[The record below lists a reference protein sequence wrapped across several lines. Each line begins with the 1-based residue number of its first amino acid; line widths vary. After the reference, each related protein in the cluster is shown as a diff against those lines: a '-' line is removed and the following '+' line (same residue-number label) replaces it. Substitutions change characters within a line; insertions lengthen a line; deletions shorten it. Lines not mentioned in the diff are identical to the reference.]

1 MSMLGCIICHMI
13 NYAQSLNSAQY
24 DAATAKDGA
33 VLVIA
38 GAGSGK
44 TRTIV
49 YRLAWLY
56 EQGVPPTSMLLLT
69 FTRKAAQE
77 MLHRA
82 SLLLEQG
89 LGGVQGGTFH
99 AFAYGVLRQYR
110 PTWLEGRH
118 FSIMDGADIAAAIAH
133 CKDELGVGKGD
144 RSFPKSQTVVGILS
158 KARNKE
164 MSIEEVLRKESQHLL
179 PHCEDICK
187 ISNAYEAFRRQHGLL
202 DYDDLLFEL
211 EKLLQ
216 EGVQG
221 LRPEIQRLRE
231 RYQYI
236 MVDEYQDTNL
246 VQARIVRLLGSK
258 EFGGSGNVMA
268 VGDDAQSIYAFRGAN
283 VQNILEFPDNFPQTT
298 IVRLEEN
305 YRSTQPI
312 LDVAN
317 VLLKN
322 AAQSYDKTLFTSR
335 TGGMAVRHI
344 QPASD
349 RSQADMIVKR
359 VKELLQEHVPHE
371 IAVLFRAGFHSYAV
385 EAALQ
390 RASIPFRKYG
400 GIRFSEASHIKDILA
415 YARLILNPFDLSAFE
430 RVAVLHKGIGKK
442 TMQKL
447 YAVATTGD
455 AQATEKAFGKYR
467 EFLEDVRMLDHL
479 RARPNTPHQHMTEL
493 IKLYQPRLEMQY
505 PDDYPRRLQGLEEIQ
520 HMAHSYTDLD
530 LFIADL
536 VLESTEEKEEEQACI
551 SLSTIHSAKGLEWN
565 AVLIMDLVEDR
576 FPSRHASADL
586 ESFEEERRLMYVAC
600 TRARQCLELYA
611 PSTLYM
617 KGSGPVHANPSPFM
631 RELSREKGKQGD
643 ALCEEWYESYGGQM
657 HKRGQRGSFDFD
669 HGRGQ
674 VPSRRPI
681 QLLPP
686 AHELKGDGGYNA
698 PSPETSGD
706 KGGHLPLGYCHH
718 KIFGRGKMIKFV
730 APDKYQV
737 NFSGFG
743 LKTILQDFLTP
754 E

>member
-1 MSMLGCIICHMI
+1 MI
-13 NYAQSLNSAQY
+13 DYAQSLNTAQHA
-24 DAATAKDGA
+24 AATASDGA

-56 EQGVPPTSMLLLT
+56 EHGVAPTSMLLLT

-89 LGGVQGGTFH
+89 LSGVQGGTFH

-118 FSIMDGADIAAAIAH
+118 FSIMDSADISAAIAH
-133 CKDELGVGKGD
+133 CKDTLSVGKGD
-144 RSFPKSQTVVGILS
+144 RSFPKTQTIVGILS

-164 MSIEEVLRKESQHLL
+164 MSIEEVLRRESQHLL
-179 PHCEDICK
+179 PHCEDLCK
-187 ISNAYEAFRRQHGLL
+187 INTAYTEFRRTHGLL

-211 EKLLQ
+211 ETLLQ
-216 EGVQG
+216 EGVLG
-221 LRPEIQRLRE
+221 KRPEIQRLRQ

-246 VQARIVRLLGSK
+246 VQARIVRLLGAQ

-283 VQNILEFPDNFPQTT
+283 VKNILDFPENFPQTQ
-298 IVRLEEN
+298 IIRLEEN

-317 VLLKN
+317 TLLKN
-322 AAQSYDKTLFTSR
+322 AAQSYDKNLFTSR
-335 TGGMAVRHI
+335 EGGLPVKHI

-349 RSQADMIVKR
+349 RSQADMVVKR
-359 VKELLQEHVPHE
+359 VRALLREHLPHE
-371 IAVLFRAGFHSYAV
+371 IAILFRAGFHSYAV
-385 EAALQ
+385 EAVLQ
-390 RASIPFRKYG
+390 REGIAFRKYG
-400 GIRFSEASHIKDILA
+400 GLRFSEASHIKDILS
-415 YARLILNPFDLSAFE
+415 YARLIINPFDLTAFE

-447 YAVATTGD
+447 YTVACSGD
-455 AQATEKAFGKYR
+455 AGATEKAFGKYR
-467 EFLEDVRMLDHL
+467 DFLEDIRCLDRL
-479 RARPNTPHQHMTEL
+479 RAMPYTPAQYISEL
-493 IKLYQPRLEMQY
+493 ITQYQPRLEVEY
-505 PDDYPRRLQGLEEIQ
+505 PDDWPRRLQGLEEIQ
-520 HMAHSYTDLD
+520 HMANGYTDLD

-536 VLESTEEKEEEQACI
+536 VLDPGEEKEAEEQCI

-565 AVLIMDLVEDR
+565 AVLIIDLAEDR

-611 PSTLYM
+611 PCTVYM
-617 KGSGPVHANPSPFM
+617 KGSGPVHVNPSPFM
-631 RELSREKGKQGD
+631 RELSGEKSG
-643 ALCEEWYESYGGQM
+643 LCEEWYESYGGQL
-657 HKRGQRGSFDFD
+657 HQRGQRGAFGYG
-669 HGRGQ
+669 HGQTQERKP
-674 VPSRRPI
+674 VR
-681 QLLPP
+681 LLPP
-686 AHELKGDGGYNA
+686 TEFSK
-698 PSPETSGD
+698 PSQDLADDCAIPPSRNNSNDTGP
-706 KGGHLPLGYCHH
+706 LPLGYCHH

-743 LKTILQDFLTP
+743 LKTILKDFLTP